1 MNIRLPLFLTVYLS
15 AACLPITAQPTIS
28 EFLAEN
34 NANITD
40 QDGEHSDWIEIHNPL
55 SESINLL
62 GWSLTDDPVKLNQW
76 IFPEI
81 NLPANGYLIV
91 FASGKDRR
99 NPEEELHTNFSLSSD
114 GEYLALVSPVDN
126 NVVTE
131 FDFAQQ
137 YEDISYGSSITTT
150 TAVIVAERA
159 SAKWLVPSAP
169 VDGWTAA
176 EFDDTQWQDGSTGF
190 GYDLSGDYAPYIS
203 ANGNVQAQMSNL
215 NGSLYLRIPFD
226 ISDPEIIAS
235 MQLSMRFDDG
245 FIVWINGNQVASSRA
260 PETPLWNS
268 EALNFHAD
276 TEAVIREQFNTSA
289 GIPSLVAGKN
299 ILAIQGLNWGID
311 SSDFLILPELQAAIA
326 DPDAP
331 GSQGYLLQP
340 TPGTLNGESVSGFVK
355 DTKFSVKRGH
365 YDSAITV
372 AISTETE
379 GASIRYTTNGSS
391 PSDSIGTLYTGPI
404 TLNETTVL
412 RAIAFKEGFQPT
424 NIDTQTYLFAADIKN
439 QSEMDRD
446 IVTDPEYAS
455 TIEDDLSGNLPIMSL
470 VLDEALFFGP
480 NGTHTNYE
488 RSGRGAEIPVSVE
501 FFNPLDPTDE
511 FQIDAGIRIHGGN
524 ARSHP
529 KKPFRLYFRGEYGDK
544 RLKHPLFDG
553 SPVESFDQ
561 LILRGGGHDS
571 WSLAAT
577 FGRDQ
582 QEDIPPHG
590 TLMRDQFLRKTEV
603 EMGILSPRGRYTHLY
618 INGSYWGIYD
628 LHERANAA
636 FFESHLGGSEED
648 YDVLHHPTFFGEDY
662 TVVDGNQTAWEEA
675 RAIISGGVNNLAQY
689 EAIQEYIDLDDY
701 IDHLIVRMWS
711 ADYDWVG
718 PVFRSGAN
726 VTVFD
731 NKNWYAGRRSR
742 GKVGTFRFFTW
753 DAEMSMGTHLMFNL
767 NPANPPDQGVTDFD
781 LTGANN
787 VGSPVEFY
795 GALLSYPPF
804 QLRFADR
811 LHHHF
816 FNGGTMSV
824 ERNRARWDAM
834 WTELRNPMVCESARW
849 GDEGTLLPTPFTR
862 NETWLNEVF
871 WIRNTYIPGRTAT
884 VLEQFRSR
892 GLYPDTQAPVFNQ
905 HGGAV
910 AADFNLSMSAGD
922 TEIYYT
928 LDGSDPYLPPTLES
942 LILVDEGAAAEALI
956 PSVANGGNILEGTW
970 TNIVPPENSNQW
982 SNGQTGIGYETSGT
996 NYQPLINLDV
1006 VAMSGVNPSVFV
1018 RIPFTVGADVNLSDF
1033 NQLVLSMKYDDAFI
1047 AYINGTRVAASP
1059 NAPVNPTWNSAAS
1072 AIHADT
1078 QAVVFQDYDISEF
1091 RDLLREGNNMLAI
1104 QALNS
1109 SSTSSDLLCL
1119 PRLSATKAIGGAG
1132 ASPEALLYAEA
1143 FPLDQSS
1150 VVNARAFSPQR
1161 NEWSALTEATF
1172 LVGQLATAENLVVS
1186 EFSYRPRPPAGQ
1198 AELSAAASR
1207 TDFEFIELQN
1217 ISTASIDL
1225 VGTRF
1230 SQGIEF
1236 EFVLN
1241 SPVRTLAPGESVL
1254 IVENTEAMVARYGPS
1269 IRDRIAGEFD
1279 NDSKLSN
1286 NGESITLIAANGEV
1300 IKSFVYTDESPW
1312 PESADGDGFSLELIS
1327 PDSNPDH
1334 SLPENWQSSG
1344 QIDGSPGGF
1353 IRTRGYSSWIAQN
1366 FDPTSPDF
1374 ESITAPEADPDSDSI
1389 INSMEYAFG
1398 TDPNNNDSRSEIE
1411 TFVVSDNGNDFI
1423 AIRFPARTGAN
1434 DLEITGQTS
1443 NDFTTWTTNTVPFG
1457 NPLPMEDGRQLV
1469 TLRSTSPIPSSITQ
1483 QVRLKIVINQ

>member
-1 MNIRLPLFLTVYLS
+1 MRLPLFLTVYIL
-15 AACLPITAQPTIS
+15 AACLPIAAQPTIS

-34 NANITD
+34 SSGITD
-40 QDGEHSDWIEIHNPL
+40 QDGEHSDWIEIHNP
-55 SESINLL
+55 STDPANLA
-62 GWSLTDDPVKLNQW
+62 GWSLTDDPEEPGQW
-76 IFPEI
+76 IFPDI
-81 NLPANGYLIV
+81 TLPANGYLIV

-99 NPEEELHTNFSLSSD
+99 NPEEELHANFSLSSD
-114 GEYLALVSPVDN
+114 GEYLALIAPGGNDAVK
-126 NVVTE
+126 E
-131 FDFAQQ
+131 FNFPGQ
-137 YEDISYGSSITTT
+137 YEDVSYGSSITTT
-150 TAVIVAERA
+150 NKIIVADRA
-159 SAKWLVPSAP
+159 PAKWLVPTAP
-169 VDGWTAA
+169 VDEWTAA
-176 EFDDTQWQDGSTGF
+176 EFDDTSWADGATGF
-190 GYDLSGDYAPYIS
+190 GYDLNADYDPYIS
-203 ANGNVQAQMSNL
+203 ASGNVQAQMSNI

-226 ISDPEIIAS
+226 ISDPETIAS

-245 FIVWINGNQVASSRA
+245 FIAWINGQQVASSRA
-260 PETPLWNS
+260 PENPAWNS
-268 EALNFHAD
+268 DALNFHAD
-276 TEAVIREQFNTSA
+276 TLAVIREQFNASA
-289 GIPSLVAGKN
+289 GIPSLVAGEN
-299 ILAIQGLNWGID
+299 ILAIQGMNWGVD

-340 TPGTLNGESVSGFVK
+340 TPGTLNGESVAGFVK

-365 YDSAITV
+365 YDSEVTV

-379 GASIRYTTNGSS
+379 DASIRYTTDGSAPGES
-391 PSDSIGTLYTGPI
+391 TGTLYTGPI
-404 TLNETTVL
+404 SLNATTIL

-424 NIDTQTYLFAADIKN
+424 NIDTQTYLYASDIKN
-439 QSEMDRD
+439 QADMDRD
-446 IVTDPEYAS
+446 IVNDPAYAA
-455 TIEDDLSGNLPIMSL
+455 TIEDDLSGNLPVISL

-501 FFNPLDPTDE
+501 FFNPVDPADE

-529 KKPFRLYFRGEYGDK
+529 KKPFRLYFRGEYGDN
-544 RLKHPLFDG
+544 RLRHPLFEG

-561 LILRGGGHDS
+561 LVLRGGGHDS

-582 QEDIPPHG
+582 QEDLPPHG

-603 EMGILSPRGRYTHLY
+603 QMGILSPRGRYTHLY
-618 INGSYWGIYD
+618 INGRYWGIYD

-675 RAIISGGVNNLAQY
+675 RAIISGGVNSLSQY

-718 PVFRSGAN
+718 PIFRGGAN

-742 GKVGTFRFFTW
+742 GKPGTFRFFTW
-753 DAEMSMGTHLMFNL
+753 DAEMAMGTHLMFNL

-795 GALLSYPPF
+795 GALLSYPAF

-811 LHHHF
+811 LHRHF
-816 FNGGTMSV
+816 FNGGIMSV

-834 WTELRNPMVCESARW
+834 WAELRDPMVGESARW
-849 GDEGTLLPTPFTR
+849 GDEGTLLSSPFTR

-871 WIRNTYIPGRTAT
+871 WIRNTFIPGRTAT

-892 GLYPDTQAPVFNQ
+892 GLYPATEAPVFSQ
-905 HGGAV
+905 HGGSVDDA
-910 AADFNLSMSAGD
+910 FTLSMTADD
-922 TEIYYT
+922 TQIYYT

-942 LILVDEGAAAEALI
+942 LILVDEAAPAEALI
-956 PSVANGGNILEGTW
+956 PSAANGGNLLADTW
-970 TNIVPPENSNQW
+970 TDTAEPENADQW
-982 SNGQTGIGYETSGT
+982 TNGQTGIGYETSGT
-996 NYQPLINLDV
+996 NYRPLINLDV
-1006 VAMSGVNPSVFV
+1006 AAMSGVNPSVFV
-1018 RIPFTVGADVNLSDF
+1018 RIPFTVAEEVDLSEF
-1033 NQLVLSMKYDDAFI
+1033 NKLILSMKYDDGFV
-1047 AYINGTRVAASP
+1047 AYLNGTRVAGST
-1059 NAPVNPTWNSAAS
+1059 NAPANPAWNSSAS
-1072 AIHADT
+1072 SIHADT
-1078 QAVVFQDYDISEF
+1078 QAVIFKDFDISEF
-1091 RDLLREGNNMLAI
+1091 SNLLREGSNMLAI

-1119 PRLSATKAIGGAG
+1119 PRLSATKAIEGGG
-1132 ASPEALLYAEA
+1132 ASPGAFRYTDA
-1143 FPLDQSS
+1143 FPLDQSGK
-1150 VVNARAFSPQR
+1150 VRARAFSPQR

-1186 EFSYRPRPPAGQ
+1186 EFSYRPRPPSGQ
-1198 AELSAAASR
+1198 AELAAAASR

-1217 ISTASIDL
+1217 ISNSSIDL
-1225 VGTRF
+1225 AGTRF
-1230 SQGIEF
+1230 SQGIDF
-1236 EFVLN
+1236 EFALD

-1254 IVENTEAMVARYGPS
+1254 IVENTEAMVARYGNR
-1269 IRDRIAGEFD
+1269 IRERIAGEFD
-1279 NDSKLSN
+1279 SDSKLSN

-1312 PESADGDGFSLELIS
+1312 PESADGDGFSLVLIA
-1327 PDSNPDH
+1327 PESNPDH
-1334 SLPENWQSSG
+1334 SLPESWQSSE
-1344 QIDGSPGGF
+1344 QVDGSPGGI
-1353 IRTRGYSSWIAQN
+1353 IRTRGYASWITEN
-1366 FDPTSPDF
+1366 FDPTLPNF
-1374 ESITAPEADPDSDSI
+1374 ESISAPGADPDSDSI

-1398 TDPNNNDSRSEIE
+1398 TDPNDTEGRPDIE
-1411 TFVVSDNGNDFI
+1411 ALVVSDGENDYL
-1423 AIRFPARTGAN
+1423 AIRFAARTGAN
-1434 DLEITGQTS
+1434 DLEITGEIS
-1443 NDFTTWTTNTVPFG
+1443 NDLVTWQTNTISFG
-1457 NPLPMEDGRQLV
+1457 NPVPLEGDRQRI
-1469 TLRSTSPIPSSITQ
+1469 TLRSTEPIPASATQ
-1483 QVRLKIVINQ
+1483 QVRLRVVISQ